1 MGGVGGLIDQ
11 LYWLDNAGQLTNCH
25 LVAEVAAL
33 FIITLVPAVLPG
45 LDASQPLSRW
55 LGYESNFAIYKWNI
69 KQIQLLLKFLS
80 HY

>member
-11 LYWLDNAGQLTNCH
+11 HYWLANAGQLTNCH

-33 FIITLVPAVLPG
+33 LVIALVPAVLPC
-45 LDASQPLSRW
+45 LNASQPLSRW
-55 LGYESNFAIYKWNI
+55 LGYESNFTIYKWNI
-69 KQIQLLLKFLS
+69 KQIQLLLKLLS

>member
-11 LYWLDNAGQLTNCH
+11 LYWLDNAGQLSSH
-25 LVAEVAAL
+25 LVAEVAAIL
-33 FIITLVPAVLPG
+33 VITLVPAVLPC
-45 LDASQPLSRW
+45 LNAPQPLSRW
-55 LGYESNFAIYKWNI
+55 LGYESDFTIYKWNI